1 VGGRY
6 PDCHWTSLNF
16 FNYRPEERLFD
27 TDGAGMY
34 VREQCEP
41 GTGPYRFGDI
51 LFFTTAAGQA
61 IHSCVY
67 LADDFVFTKNGA
79 NVISPWLIMKL
90 SDVIDRYSVR
100 EEPTIQIYRPRG

>member
-1 VGGRY
+1 
-6 PDCHWTSLNF
+6 
-16 FNYRPEERLFD
+16 
-27 TDGAGMY
+27 
-34 VREQCEP
+34 
-41 GTGPYRFGDI
+41 
-51 LFFTTAAGQA
+51 
-61 IHSCVY
+61 VY

>member
-1 VGGRY
+1 
-6 PDCHWTSLNF
+6 
-16 FNYRPEERLFD
+16 
-27 TDGAGMY
+27 MY